1 MTRRHSLLTRLLAM
15 SVVVAGCSVGASAW
29 LAAQSTSGAINQQIG
44 ESLATDAEIY
54 DLLLGHAATHA
65 DWSGVDALVDRV
77 AEETGRR
84 ITVTTPSRAPIA
96 DSGGTRD
103 SPLPST
109 PTAVVDPLTVDPVL
123 KPDAG
128 RTGIDARAVGPYRLT
143 TAERDEL
150 HGVAQSRLDCLRVYG
165 RDGVIV
171 EKPNG
176 RSFVE
181 EVTGPRAGPSRPAG
195 MVPEAPVADTT
206 PGDEVVER
214 AEPRPDEP
222 APPVAAPG
230 ELDRGRPVA
239 EDPTAVPSEG
249 CDPPAPATATERAAS
264 TELLTLVNACLDRQ
278 GQAPLLTEAADLPSP
293 DELRPAPDNQRC
305 VDSARREQLA
315 SHVSEPAYL
324 YIARPGGKAAPVD
337 LSTVGY
343 SRIAWTALAVLVLTV
358 GVTALAATRLVR
370 PIHAITS
377 AARKMGDGDRS
388 ARVET
393 TARGEIGELAA
404 TFNRMSE
411 QIEAAERQR
420 RTMVSDVAHELRTPL
435 VNIRGWLEAS
445 QDGMAKLEPA
455 LVASLVE
462 ETVLL
467 QHVIDD
473 LQDLALADAGKLRM
487 HPEQVHVRSILTQ
500 VASAHQSRAT
510 AAAVELRVLVHG
522 EPELSADP
530 TRLRQALGNLV
541 SNAVR
546 HTPVGGRVTLSARRD
561 ARDEVVIEVAD
572 TGSGI
577 DAESLPHIFDRFW
590 RADRSRS
597 RASGGSG
604 LGLAITHHLVAA
616 HGGRI
621 EVRSRLGAGT
631 TFTIHLPANPS
642 DRPGGGS

>member
-29 LAAQSTSGAINQQIG
+29 LAAQSTTGAINQEIG

-54 DLLLGHAATHA
+54 DRLLGHAATHA
-65 DWSGVDALVDRV
+65 DWAGVRALVDTV

-84 ITVTTPSRAPIA
+84 ITVTTPSRKVIA
-96 DSGGTRD
+96 DSGGSTD
-103 SPLPST
+103 TTLPST
-109 PTAVVDPLTVDPVL
+109 PTAVVDPLAVDPVL

-128 RTGIDARAVGPYRLT
+128 KAGIDARAVGPYRLP
-143 TAERDEL
+143 AVERAQL
-150 HGVAQSRLDCLRVYG
+150 RRVAQSRLDCLRKYG

-176 RSFVE
+176 RLAVE
-181 EVTGPRAGPSRPAG
+181 EVTGAPREES
-195 MVPEAPVADTT
+195 VPEAPVADTT
-206 PGDEVVER
+206 PAEGVAER
-214 AEPRPDEP
+214 EAPQAEPDRPPGDD
-222 APPVAAPG
+222 VAIPG
-230 ELDRGRPVA
+230 
-239 EDPTAVPSEG
+239 DPKMTGDAGVTPG
-249 CDPPAPATATERAAS
+249 CDEQVTATRTEQAAS

-278 GQAPLLTEAADLPSP
+278 GKAPLLPKVADLPSP
-293 DELRPAPDNQRC
+293 DELRPAPDDQRC

-315 SHVSEPAYL
+315 AHVSEPAYL

-377 AARKMGDGDRS
+377 AARKMGEGDRS
-388 ARVET
+388 ARVRT
-393 TARGEIGELAA
+393 RARGEIGELAA

-411 QIEAAERQR
+411 QIETAERQR

-467 QHVIDD
+467 QHIIDD

-487 HPEQVHVRSILTQ
+487 HPEQVHVRSILAQ
-500 VASAHQSRAT
+500 VASAHQSQAN
-510 AAAVELRVLVHG
+510 ASAVELRVVVAG
-522 EPELSADP
+522 EPDLSADP

-546 HTPVGGRVTLSARRD
+546 HTPAGGRVTLSARQED
-561 ARDEVVIEVAD
+561 GVVIEVAD

-577 DAESLPHIFDRFW
+577 DAASLPHVFDRFW

-621 EVRSRLGAGT
+621 QVRSAVDVGT
-631 TFTIHLPANPS
+631 TFTIHLPP
-642 DRPGGGS
+642 RPIGDGS

>member
-15 SVVVAGCSVGASAW
+15 SVIVAGCSVGASAW
-29 LAAQSTSGAINQQIG
+29 LAAQSTSGAINQEIG

-54 DLLLGHAATHA
+54 DLLLGHAATHVN
-65 DWSGVDALVDRV
+65 WSGVRKLVDRV
-77 AEETGRR
+77 ARETGRQ
-84 ITVTTPSRAPIA
+84 ITVTTPSRARIA
-96 DSGGTRD
+96 DSGGTR
-103 SPLPST
+103 STPLPDT
-109 PTAVVDPLTVDPVL
+109 PTAVVDPLSVDPVL

-128 RTGIDARAVGPYRLT
+128 KAGIDPRAVGPYRLT
-143 TAERDEL
+143 DAEHDEL
-150 HGVAQSRLDCLRVYG
+150 RRAARSQLDCLRQFG
-165 RDGVIV
+165 REGVIV
-171 EKPNG
+171 EKPN
-176 RSFVE
+176 RRPVVE
-181 EVTGPRAGPSRPAG
+181 EVTGSAPEPSMLASA
-195 MVPEAPVADTT
+195 PEAPAAATT
-206 PGDEVVER
+206 PPEQ
-214 AEPRPDEP
+214 EPPMAFPAPDEAHAAEGIGDP
-222 APPVAAPG
+222 SDQPV
-230 ELDRGRPVA
+230 
-239 EDPTAVPSEG
+239 EG
-249 CDPPAPATATERAAS
+249 CVGPATTTRTEQAAS
-264 TELLTLVNACLDRQ
+264 TELLSLVNACLERQ
-278 GQAPLLTEAADLPSP
+278 GKAPLPTDPAELTSP
-293 DELRPAPDNQRC
+293 DELRPAPEDQRC
-305 VDSARREQLA
+305 VDSARGEQLA
-315 SHVSEPAYL
+315 AHVSAPAYL

-393 TARGEIGELAA
+393 TARGEIGELATA
-404 TFNRMSE
+404 FNRMSE
-411 QIEAAERQR
+411 QIENAERQR

-435 VNIRGWLEAS
+435 VNVRGWLEAA
-445 QDGMAKLEPA
+445 QDGLAKLEPA

-467 QHVIDD
+467 QHIIDD

-487 HPEQVHVRSILTQ
+487 HPEQVHVRSILAQ
-500 VASAHQSRAT
+500 VASAHQSQANR
-510 AAAVELRVLVHG
+510 AAVELRVVVDG
-522 EPELSADP
+522 EPDLSADP

-541 SNAVR
+541 SNALR
-546 HTPVGGRVTLSARRD
+546 HTPAGGRVTLSARRES
-561 ARDEVVIEVAD
+561 RDEVRIDVVD

-577 DAESLPHIFDRFW
+577 DAESMPHIFDRFW

-621 EVRSRLGAGT
+621 DVRSEPDAGT
-631 TFTIHLPANPS
+631 TFTIRLPVT
-642 DRPGGGS
+642 